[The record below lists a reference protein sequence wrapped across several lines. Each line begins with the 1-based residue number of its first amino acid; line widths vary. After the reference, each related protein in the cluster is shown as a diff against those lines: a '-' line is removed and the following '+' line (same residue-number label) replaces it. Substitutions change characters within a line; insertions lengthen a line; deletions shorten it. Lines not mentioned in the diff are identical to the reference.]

1 MMRKNGRALAGKRA
15 KRTPMPLPSRDELR
29 NIIGGLALIFAV
41 TLVFSLIESA
51 HLYEKIQQVVGNWR
65 ILPSR

>member
-1 MMRKNGRALAGKRA
+1 
-15 KRTPMPLPSRDELR
+15 MPLPSRDELR

-41 TLVFSLIESA
+41 TLVFNLIESA